1 MVAIMSVIKEVFD
14 CETLITEVEKRPPLY
29 DFQLKEYCDKN
40 IKEKLWSEVCE
51 AVVSDWNI
59 LSPQDKKEKGKKHI
73 VFERKISIMWFTFIA
88 VTFYILLY
96 CHETAPWG
104 LVKYDAK

>member
-1 MVAIMSVIKEVFD
+1 MSVIKEVFD

-29 DFQLKEYCDKN
+29 DFQLKEYSDKN
-40 IKEKLWSEVCE
+40 IKEKLWREVCE
-51 AVVSDWNI
+51 AVVSDWNT
-59 LSPQDKKEKGKKHI
+59 LSPEDKKEKRKKHI

-96 CHETAPWG
+96 CHETVPWG